1 MTLFAGIFSRHA
13 GEPLPDSACEALR
26 RGISRHPTDE
36 VHAIQN
42 ERCFFVKVDIG
53 AFSEPAFDVAA
64 DGSISLLAG
73 EPLLSVDNGL
83 SQGRTKDLE
92 LLHESWKHEDWAKL
106 KSARGVFCAAHYQP
120 TTGKLFL
127 ISDKLGIR
135 PLYYWANEKFVIFA
149 TALRVL
155 EFLDEIPKEM
165 DLRGVT
171 EMTGLGYP
179 LGSRTPYANVSLLKA
194 AEIVEFT
201 EKKIAR
207 RLYWRWDE
215 IKPSREPEAELLQE
229 AHQVFMQAV
238 ARRNAGDTTT
248 IAYLSGGLDSRC
260 AVAALRELE
269 TRVHTFNFS
278 LPGTQDYVF
287 GNEYARRA
295 HTIHEAVPKEEGD
308 LTPDY
313 SLLMAR
319 AWRDSKRREEL
330 PAERACLVWSGE
342 GGSVA
347 FGHVHLIRSI
357 VELMRAGR
365 IAEAVETFLQQEEAS
380 VTRRLLQ
387 EKARDVLGEALHAGI
402 REELD
407 DLNCADPARS
417 FYLFLML
424 NDQRRKLSAH
434 FENIDLHR
442 LEFQLPFF
450 DAEFLAQVIRLPL
463 DWCLGHRFYT
473 KWLELFP
480 PPVTSVAW
488 QTYPGHEPCPVPA
501 PEGMAYQWDDAYQA
515 KQRALLKRELLSQS
529 ARMLKAHDFP
539 KEILQ
544 KSYLKIASLIYQTGL
559 RDYSY
564 VIQSAWKYY
573 TYWNLCGG
581 KYVLSSAIELP
592 ASSTNNS
599 RAQHFNAGAKLT
611 PGAVE

>member
-1 MTLFAGIFSRHA
+1 M
-13 GEPLPDSACEALR
+13 PDSACDALR
-26 RGISRHPTDE
+26 RVISRHPTDE
-36 VHAIQN
+36 VQAFRD

-53 AFSEPAFDVAA
+53 AFVEPAFHVAA
-64 DGSISLLAG
+64 DGSVSLLAG
-73 EPLLSVDNGL
+73 EPLPGGGDNGL

-92 LLHESWKHEDWAKL
+92 LLHESWQREDWAKL

-127 ISDKLGIR
+127 LSDKLGIR

-155 EFLDEIPKEM
+155 EFLDEIPKKM
-165 DLRGVT
+165 DVRGVT

-215 IKPSREPEAELLQE
+215 IEPSREPEAELLRE
-229 AHQVFMQAV
+229 AHQVFMQSV

-269 TRVHTFNFS
+269 TRVHTFNFA
-278 LPGTQDYVF
+278 LPGTQDYVL

-319 AWRDSKRREEL
+319 AWRDSKLREEL

-347 FGHVHLIRSI
+347 FGHVHLTRSI

-387 EKARDVLGEALHAGI
+387 EKVRDVLGEALHVGI

-434 FENIDLHR
+434 FEHIDLHR

-450 DAEFLAQVIRLPL
+450 DAEFLALLMTLPL

-488 QTYPGHEPCPVPA
+488 QTYPGHEPCPVPE

-515 KQRALLKRELLSQS
+515 KQRALLKRELLNQS
-529 ARMLKAHDFP
+529 ARMLKARDFP

-573 TYWNLCGG
+573 TYWNLCSG
-581 KYVLSSAIELP
+581 KYALSSASELQ

-599 RAQHFNAGAKLT
+599 RSPRFNAGAKLT